1 MVKFRIFEILVL
13 IVVVGMICLFLHG
26 CHSPFKGE
34 NTFIASPSYV
44 VDGNLYIKKADVK
57 LDSARHLILK
67 DDNVSQTN
75 LPNNDLRS
83 LCEQGKILTTSEFAS
98 NITGYYNTLVSVLVG
113 LFILF
118 SIFGYYALNEKFKK
132 ELEEKKQG
140 LEERLEIVVKDKL
153 SDSVKLRGVII
164 NQLISEVEDW
174 GMSKDEA
181 INLKTDI
188 DKLKEDINMLYELN
202 NDLTNRTVVDN

>member
-1 MVKFRIFEILVL
+1 MVKFRFFEILVL

-26 CHSPFKGE
+26 CHSPFIGE

-44 VDGNLYIKKADVK
+44 VDGNLYIKKADIK

-67 DDNVSQTN
+67 DKNVSQSN
-75 LPNNDLRS
+75 LPKNELRS

-132 ELEEKKQG
+132 ELEEKEQG
-140 LEERLEIVVKDKL
+140 LEERLEHVVKDKL
-153 SDSVKLRGVII
+153 SDSVTLRGAII
-164 NQLISEVEDW
+164 SQLLSEVEDW
-174 GMSKDEA
+174 GLTKDEA

-188 DKLKEDINMLYELN
+188 DKIKDDINTLYELN
-202 NDLTNRTVVDN
+202 DELTDRTVDDN

>member
-1 MVKFRIFEILVL
+1 MVKFRFFEILVL

-26 CHSPFKGE
+26 CHSPFIGE

-44 VDGNLYIKKADVK
+44 VDGNLYIKKADIK

-67 DDNVSQTN
+67 DKNVSQSN
-75 LPNNDLRS
+75 LPKNELRS

-132 ELEEKKQG
+132 ELEEKEKG
-140 LEERLEIVVKDKL
+140 LEERLEHVVKDKL
-153 SDSVKLRGVII
+153 SDSVTLRGAII
-164 NQLISEVEDW
+164 SQLLSEVEDW
-174 GMSKDEA
+174 GLTKDEA

-188 DKLKEDINMLYELN
+188 DKIKDDINTLYELN
-202 NDLTNRTVVDN
+202 DELTDRTVDDN